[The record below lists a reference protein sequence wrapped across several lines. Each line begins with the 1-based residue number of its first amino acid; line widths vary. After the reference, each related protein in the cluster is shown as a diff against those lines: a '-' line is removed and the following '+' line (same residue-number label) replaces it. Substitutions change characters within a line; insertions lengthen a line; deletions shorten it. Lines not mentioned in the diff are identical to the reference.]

1 MAEIVL
7 DDLLLSAYRVG
18 ASDIHLKADSPPVLR
33 VDGDLIFI
41 KDAPMVSN
49 DEMKRLAYSLMN
61 DLQRENFEKS
71 NELDLAYSLPNVSRF
86 RINVYQQRGSLA
98 MALRSLP
105 FEIRNFKQL
114 NLPTVLERIAQEE
127 RGLVLVT
134 GTTSSGKSTTLAAI
148 IDHINRTRAR
158 HIITIEDPL
167 EYVHN
172 DNKSFISQREISIDT
187 FAFTSALRA
196 ALREDPDVILVGEMR
211 DLETMEIAF
220 QAAETGHLVLTTLH
234 TLDAQETVN
243 RVLTVFPPHQHNQIR
258 YQLSQVLKAIVSQR
272 LVPMAGGKGR
282 VPATEVLIATSRIK
296 ELISAPERTGEIRVA
311 IEEGYLHYG
320 MQTFDQCLY
329 DLYKKDLI
337 TYDEAM
343 RQATNKD
350 DLALR
355 ISGITSGSASLGRME
370 TERGAAQ

>member
-148 IDHINRTRAR
+148 IDHINRTCAR

-220 QAAETGHLVLTTLH
+220 QAAETGHLVLTTVH

-258 YQLSQVLKAIVSQR
+258 YQLSQVLKAIISQR
-272 LVPMAGGKGR
+272 LVPMASGKGR

-296 ELISAPERTGEIRVA
+296 ELISEPERTGEIRVA